1 MIKHLWNIY
10 DDKALL
16 CKFETLSSL
25 LCSLVCMHCITNKLL
40 IYIANEPAFQYE
52 GGLRLVNGLYSSDG
66 ILEVFKFATWYTLC
80 TDELPSEAANAV
92 CTQLGYTQSVGTGY
106 RFA

>member
-1 MIKHLWNIY
+1 
-10 DDKALL
+10 
-16 CKFETLSSL
+16 
-25 LCSLVCMHCITNKLL
+25 MHCITNKLL
-40 IYIANEPAFQYE
+40 IYIASEPAFQYE

-66 ILEVFKFATWYTLC
+66 ILEVFTFGTWYSLC

-92 CTQLGYTQSVGTGY
+92 CTQLGYTQSVGTSY